1 MKIQI
6 GKIIIF
12 GNASQPKYLK
22 TTCDSIY
29 HHCTSYSHT
38 LTKYSI
44 LKGSDVQ
51 LIKQWGVLTP
61 LAPVLKHCKQSSSAN
76 GRIPTYL
83 HSHSYTHTNKYM
95 QKKQTP
101 KTQGLRYFQFYIRE
115 EQSSPQLFEEKT
127 ELTVTF
133 FNYLT

>member
-6 GKIIIF
+6 GKITIF

-95 QKKQTP
+95 QKNKPQ
-101 KTQGLRYFQFYIRE
+101 KTR
-115 EQSSPQLFEEKT
+115 FEIFSVLHKRGT
-127 ELTVTF
+127 KFTATF
-133 FNYLT
+133 